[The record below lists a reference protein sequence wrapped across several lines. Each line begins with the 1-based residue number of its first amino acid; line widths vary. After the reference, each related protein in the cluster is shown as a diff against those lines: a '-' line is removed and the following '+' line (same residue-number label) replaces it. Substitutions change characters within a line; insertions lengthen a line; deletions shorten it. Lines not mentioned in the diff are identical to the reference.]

1 MPDSELSV
9 GKDVQSGPVFVAV
22 AFVVAGAMFV
32 AVAVV
37 VAVVVAGVGALATL
51 RDIDAV
57 LDEEAGDGFDVV
69 DDSGTC
75 AGDVNVPR

>member
-1 MPDSELSV
+1 MSV
-9 GKDVQSGPVFVAV
+9 GKDVQSGPVFVAL

-37 VAVVVAGVGALATL
+37 VAVAGVGALATL

-75 AGDVNVPR
+75 AGDVNGPR

>member
-32 AVAVV
+32 AVA
-37 VAVVVAGVGALATL
+37 VAGVGALATL

-75 AGDVNVPR
+75 AGDVNGPR

>member
-1 MPDSELSV
+1 MSV

-22 AFVVAGAMFV
+22 AFVVAGAMFVAV

-75 AGDVNVPR
+75 AGDVNGPR

>member
-22 AFVVAGAMFV
+22 AG
-32 AVAVV
+32 
-37 VAVVVAGVGALATL
+37 VVAGVGALATL

-75 AGDVNVPR
+75 AGDVNGPR

>member
-1 MPDSELSV
+1 M
-9 GKDVQSGPVFVAV
+9 FVAV

-75 AGDVNVPR
+75 AGDVNGPR